1 MLPAQR
7 RDVSSPSW
15 PLPDGCCD
23 VPERNFSKKRDP
35 GALSFSH
42 TVTVINPQYR
52 ALDFAKLSRYSYS
65 SKIDKDHFNLAL
77 FSYGSLRHLLAFSDG
92 TLSPVSK
99 IEFVSR
105 LQHLVNVFAC
115 LGSSI
120 TSYDHQSFNEA
131 LEYNSCVLH
140 SIETGLKDWCTL
152 SRLIDSTCWT
162 FRRSVANTKCD
173 SNVSPQQYTD
183 DLDQLFIGNSDQPF
197 SDNSGHLF
205 TAQGVAM

>member
-1 MLPAQR
+1 M
-7 RDVSSPSW
+7 
-15 PLPDGCCD
+15 
-23 VPERNFSKKRDP
+23 
-35 GALSFSH
+35 
-42 TVTVINPQYR
+42 
-52 ALDFAKLSRYSYS
+52 
-65 SKIDKDHFNLAL
+65 
-77 FSYGSLRHLLAFSDG
+77 
-92 TLSPVSK
+92 
-99 IEFVSR
+99 
-105 LQHLVNVFAC
+105 FAC

-152 SRLIDSTCWT
+152 YRLIDSTCWT